1 MAEADPMAAVR
12 SILLAD
18 SGVTGQVS
26 TRVYGDE
33 LPGSQNQQMP
43 RKCVVL
49 SYSGG
54 GSLGPG
60 ARSYVPWGVTR
71 MDVRSY
77 GATPYEASQVRNAVH
92 MVLKFLRRTV
102 AASTV
107 VHGVTVSGGP
117 LTLRDPD
124 TGWPHKLMVY
134 DVNAI
139 EFATT

>member
-1 MAEADPMAAVR
+1 MAEADPIAAVR

-54 GSLGPG
+54 GSLGPWCTFI
-60 ARSYVPWGVTR
+60 RSVG
-71 MDVRSY
+71 
-77 GATPYEASQVRNAVH
+77 RNTHGRAV
-92 MVLKFLRRTV
+92 VWSNSL
-102 AASTV
+102 
-107 VHGVTVSGGP
+107 
-117 LTLRDPD
+117 
-124 TGWPHKLMVY
+124 
-134 DVNAI
+134 
-139 EFATT
+139 